1 MEKTKVCVWL
11 DSDLHTYLNEA
22 RGEEL
27 TIPHPGIEYRE
38 FVLIP
43 LFEITGYNY
52 KVPKYG
58 KISKLI
64 KRL

>member
-1 MEKTKVCVWL
+1 MDT
-11 DSDLHTYLNEA
+11 
-22 RGEEL
+22 EEL

-64 KRL
+64 KKGFNDKKRSILQSREL

>member
-1 MEKTKVCVWL
+1 MDILIYDQVIMDT
-11 DSDLHTYLNEA
+11 
-22 RGEEL
+22 EEL